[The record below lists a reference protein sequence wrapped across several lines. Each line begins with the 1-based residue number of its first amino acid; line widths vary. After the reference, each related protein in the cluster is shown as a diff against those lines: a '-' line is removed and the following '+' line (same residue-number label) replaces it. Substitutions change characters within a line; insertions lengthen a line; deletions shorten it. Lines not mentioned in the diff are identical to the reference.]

1 MAQQSNTIMKQTIIA
16 LASFAIGSAAFAGN
30 TYQATGPVV
39 EVTDTKIVVQKDKE
53 KWEIARTAQT
63 KTNGTPKVGDKVTVY
78 YTMTAS
84 SIEVKPGK
92 AEATEKE
99 APAKK

>member
-1 MAQQSNTIMKQTIIA
+1 M
-16 LASFAIGSAAFAGN
+16 
-30 TYQATGPVV
+30 V
-39 EVTDTKIVVQKDKE
+39 EVTDTKIIVQKDKE

-92 AEATEKE
+92 AESTEKE

>member
-1 MAQQSNTIMKQTIIA
+1 MKQTIIA

-63 KTNGTPKVGDKVTVY
+63 KTHGTPKVGDKVTVY

>member
-1 MAQQSNTIMKQTIIA
+1 MGRQWKKTIIA
-16 LASFAIGSAAFAGN
+16 LASLAIGSAAFAGN

-84 SIEVKPGK
+84 SIEVKPDK

>member
-1 MAQQSNTIMKQTIIA
+1 
-16 LASFAIGSAAFAGN
+16 LA
-30 TYQATGPVV
+30 
-39 EVTDTKIVVQKDKE
+39 
-53 KWEIARTAQT
+53 
-63 KTNGTPKVGDKVTVY
+63 KVTVY